1 MARITV
7 EDCLSQIGNENR
19 FSLIH
24 LAVER
29 VKQHRKN
36 APFLVKCKNKEIVA
50 TLREIASGEVSFA
63 TIKNFTPS
71 KEEVAA
77 QEDTSVLTVQK
88 GDGSTEQASL

>member
-29 VKQHRKN
+29 IKQHRKN

-50 TLREIASGEVSFA
+50 TLREIASGQVSFA
-63 TIKNFTPS
+63 TIKNFTAT
-71 KEEVAA
+71 KEDAPIVTA
-77 QEDTSVLTVQK
+77 QKND
-88 GDGSTEQASL
+88 DGQTEQASL

>member
-50 TLREIASGEVSFA
+50 TLREIASGQVTFS
-63 TIKNFTPS
+63 TIRDFTAA
-71 KEEVAA
+71 KEDAPVPTA
-77 QEDTSVLTVQK
+77 LK
-88 GDGSTEQASL
+88 GDEQAEQVAL

>member
-29 VKQHRKN
+29 IKQHRKN

-50 TLREIASGEVSFA
+50 TLREIASGQVSFA
-63 TIKNFTPS
+63 TIKDFTPS
-71 KEEVAA
+71 KEDA
-77 QEDTSVLTVQK
+77 SVPTALK
-88 GDGSTEQASL
+88 GDEQTEPASL

>member
-19 FSLIH
+19 FALIH

-36 APFLVKCKNKEIVA
+36 APFLIKCKNKEIVA
-50 TLREIASGEVSFA
+50 TLREIAAGLVSFD
-63 TIKNFTPS
+63 TIRDFTPA
-71 KEEVAA
+71 KDEAPA
-77 QEDTSVLTVQK
+77 QITQK
-88 GDGSTEQASL
+88 GDEQTEQAFS

>member
-50 TLREIASGEVSFA
+50 TLREIASGQVSFS
-63 TIKNFTPS
+63 TIKNFTPT
-71 KEEVAA
+71 KEDAPA
-77 QEDTSVLTVQK
+77 LEDAPVRGADLT
-88 GDGSTEQASL
+88 EEASL

>member
-29 VKQHRKN
+29 IKQHRKG

-50 TLREIASGEVSFA
+50 SLREIASGEVSFA
-63 TIKNFTPS
+63 TIRNFTAT
-71 KEEVAA
+71 K
-77 QEDTSVLTVQK
+77 EDTSVPTAQK
-88 GDGSTEQASL
+88 SDEQPEQTIL

>member
-1 MARITV
+1 MSRITV

-29 VKQHRKN
+29 VKQHRKG

-50 TLREIASGEVSFA
+50 SLREIASGQVTFD
-63 TIKNFTPS
+63 TIREFTPP
-71 KEEVAA
+71 KE
-77 QEDTSVLTVQK
+77 SVPAPSALK
-88 GDGSTEQASL
+88 GEEQTEPVSL

>member
-50 TLREIASGEVSFA
+50 TLREIASGQVSFA
-63 TIKNFTPS
+63 TIKNFTAT
-71 KEEVAA
+71 KEDAPA
-77 QEDTSVLTVQK
+77 PTAQK
-88 GDGSTEQASL
+88 GDEQTEQASYN